1 MGDRNRKIERL
12 AKRPKPKLQTFEDTI
27 NQRITELGII
37 VDRKAKGEI
46 VELYIPTGLR
56 DWDERG
62 GIERGILTV
71 IGATT
76 GDGKSIVKLHLAEAA
91 ASRGYRVLMLDFE
104 DPKGKTADRKLSGVS
119 GIDNRVIGRVAFDTF
134 DFERLERAATEIKK
148 WAKLVAHH
156 AGLISTDDAFD
167 LMTEGEWDLILI
179 DYAQAFPEDEGSSME
194 HTIRDFSWAANE
206 LAQEKNCAVV
216 IFSQLKAEVEQRGQK
231 FFEAWKVYNS
241 KNNPNPDVSGFCP
254 NGLTD
259 VAWAK
264 ALADQCKCLLY
275 LWRPGRRAQK
285 LGFKQVPDDVM
296 LVICGK
302 VSFGNEDDM
311 KFKFNGPT
319 ATIKDLERKAA

>member
-1 MGDRNRKIERL
+1 MGDRNRKVKK
-12 AKRPKPKLQTFEDTI
+12 AVKPQTFAETI
-27 NQRITELGII
+27 NQRIAELGVI
-37 VDRKAKGEI
+37 VDKKARGEV

-71 IGATT
+71 IGAAT

-91 ASRGYRVLMLDFE
+91 ASRGYKVLMLDFE
-104 DPKGKTADRKLSGVS
+104 DPKGKTADRSLSSVA
-119 GIDNRVIGRVAFDTF
+119 GIDNRIIGRVAFDTF
-134 DFERLERAATEIKK
+134 DFERLQRAAEEIKK
-148 WAKLVAHH
+148 WGANVIHH
-156 AGLISTDDAFD
+156 AGLVDTETAFD
-167 LMTEGEWDLILI
+167 LMTSGDWDLILI
-179 DYAQAFPEDEGSSME
+179 DYAQAFPEDEGSTME
-194 HTIRDFSWAANE
+194 TTIRDFSWAANE

-285 LGFKQVPDDVM
+285 LGFKQVPDNVM
-296 LVICGK
+296 MVICGK

-311 KFKFNGPT
+311 KFKFDGPT
-319 ATIKDLERKAA
+319 ARIADMERKAA